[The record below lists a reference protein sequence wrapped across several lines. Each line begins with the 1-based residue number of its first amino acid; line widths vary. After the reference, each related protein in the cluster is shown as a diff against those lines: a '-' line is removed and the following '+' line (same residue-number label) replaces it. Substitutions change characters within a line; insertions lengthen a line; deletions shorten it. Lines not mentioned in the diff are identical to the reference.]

1 MKKQKKSPLMH
12 EGNTVST
19 VSARRPLRNTAVMR
33 DMSPF
38 KTSIPFSL
46 ARSGGESPCRA
57 SFRFSFAVNA
67 AFFRRLAFPR
77 KLGYPAFMQNDRH
90 MLSRIFFVMM
100 AERHWRSHL

>member
-19 VSARRPLRNTAVMR
+19 VSARRTLRNTAVMR
-33 DMSPF
+33 DMPFLETPPPSPHAGSGAGLPDGPSF
-38 KTSIPFSL
+38 FFPPQIPL
-46 ARSGGESPCRA
+46 
-57 SFRFSFAVNA
+57 
-67 AFFRRLAFPR
+67 FFLRLAFLR